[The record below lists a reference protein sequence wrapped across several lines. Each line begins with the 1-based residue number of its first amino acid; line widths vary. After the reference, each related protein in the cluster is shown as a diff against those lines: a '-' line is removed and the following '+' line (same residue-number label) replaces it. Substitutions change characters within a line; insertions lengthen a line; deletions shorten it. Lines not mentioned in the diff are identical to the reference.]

1 MLMIRRPP
9 TSTRTDT
16 RLPYTTLFRSL
27 RLQQGKHGPHHQP
40 DRKEDISEKAD
51 QYQRQYAAD
60 DRAQQTVPEGA
71 DVEAVMARLPGLVR
85 LVLPDIGEDKP
96 DQGGNAGQKARQIQQ
111 RDDGRPVEVE
121 TRVRRRGGRRNAVGQ
136 ASHHWT

>member
-85 LVLPDIGEDKP
+85 LVLPDIGEEKP
-96 DQGGNAGQKARQIQQ
+96 APGGNAGKKASQIQQ
-111 RDDGRPVEVE
+111 SDDGRQVEGLGSA
-121 TRVRRRGGRRNAVGQ
+121 RGREGRG
-136 ASHHWT
+136 